1 MVILIQFVTCIG
13 NKTFV
18 RKFDIA
24 LVCVLFVY
32 GVQSETF
39 FGQVTTYSEICCS
52 FRGKQI
58 CYIHQYLCLC
68 VWLKHIQ
75 YIVAYYCVKFTVG
88 EIGAIIVIISN
99 NVVPLLMEFISIK
112 TKPTAEVKYFP
123 FQQFVLQE
131 VSCRHRKVCPFD
143 SG

>member
-1 MVILIQFVTCIG
+1 MCI
-13 NKTFV
+13 
-18 RKFDIA
+18 
-24 LVCVLFVY
+24 VCVWRAV
-32 GVQSETF
+32 
-39 FGQVTTYSEICCS
+39 EICCS
-52 FRGKQI
+52 FRRKQI
-58 CYIHQYLCLC
+58 GYIHQYLCLC
-68 VWLKHIQ
+68 VWLKHVQ

-123 FQQFVLQE
+123 FQQFVLHE

-143 SG
+143 GSQIRMVYLLWLYVCQFLHSSNPAECSP